1 MNNWLS
7 ILIDKATSQGYK
19 SNILRPIISIVA
31 VIFAA
36 SIYYCY
42 QNAFL
47 LAFISLCMA
56 ILFAILFI
64 VTFIYCMLKKP
75 DLLRSERYNLQ
86 MKAMEQNM
94 SSSGDS
100 SEKKV
105 YKVIGK
111 KENTGYV
118 FYAGGKENRRGDRS

>member
-1 MNNWLS
+1 MSNWLS
-7 ILIDKATSQGYK
+7 ILIDRATSQGYK

-47 LAFISLCMA
+47 LALISLGMA
-56 ILFAILFI
+56 VLFVLLFI
-64 VTFIYCMLKKP
+64 FTFLYCMVKKP
-75 DLLRSERYNLQ
+75 ELLRSERYNLQ

-100 SEKKV
+100 SEKSRSKEFV
-105 YKVIGK
+105 K
-111 KENTGYV
+111 KSNTGFVY
-118 FYAGGKENRRGDRS
+118 YISSKEKEGGKQ